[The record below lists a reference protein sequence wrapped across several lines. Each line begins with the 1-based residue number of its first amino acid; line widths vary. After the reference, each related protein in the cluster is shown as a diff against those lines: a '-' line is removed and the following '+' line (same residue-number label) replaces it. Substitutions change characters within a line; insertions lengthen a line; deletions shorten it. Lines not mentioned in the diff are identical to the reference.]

1 MIRLTL
7 TLSAIYLA
15 AVGVGLMFF
24 PLQFGIGAVPPDA
37 SPELRAL
44 LRLLGGPFLGIAVLN
59 WLSRDADPKRL
70 RAVLIANIVG
80 FGTVAANDIVGVV
93 TGPRGSPEPGVWVIA
108 ETDDLPTKF
117 YKIVVTDDQ
126 GRYAIPDLPKGNYQ
140 VWTRGYGLIDGL
152 KVRAA
157 PGSTVNLLTGREASP
172 REAAEI
178 YPSMYWFS
186 LLKVP
191 AASEFPLGPVQSQQQ
206 WLNTIKSGACQSC
219 HAIGTPGMRHVP

>member
-37 SPELRAL
+37 STELRAL

-93 TGPRGSPEPGVWVIA
+93 TG
-108 ETDDLPTKF
+108 
-117 YKIVVTDDQ
+117 
-126 GRYAIPDLPKGNYQ
+126 
-140 VWTRGYGLIDGL
+140 
-152 KVRAA
+152 
-157 PGSTVNLLTGREASP
+157 EA
-172 REAAEI
+172 REAAKI
-178 YPSMYWFS
+178 FLVIHLAFTVAFVLSAK
-186 LLKVP
+186 LRRRI
-191 AASEFPLGPVQSQQQ
+191 AD
-206 WLNTIKSGACQSC
+206 
-219 HAIGTPGMRHVP
+219 